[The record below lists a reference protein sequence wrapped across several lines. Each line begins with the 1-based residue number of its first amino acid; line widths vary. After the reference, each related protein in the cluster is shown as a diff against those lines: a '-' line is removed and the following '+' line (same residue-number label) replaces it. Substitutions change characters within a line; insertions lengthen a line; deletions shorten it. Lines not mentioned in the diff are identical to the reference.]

1 MQVKLLR
8 KDDIDLKLASRKLYE
23 QCFDEGKKYFV
34 DYYYDTIIK
43 RNEMIVALDGD
54 EIVSMIHLN
63 PYLYNICGDI
73 RKVHYFVAIAT
84 KEEYRNRGLMDS
96 CLSKA
101 IEYMN
106 ELGEPY
112 CYLVPDN
119 KEVENIYRK
128 YGFEIVGKFT
138 LDKFSNAEYD
148 IFPDANEEYINLMK
162 KEEYYLGMETKEYID
177 ELKNKNVM
185 FKVLKQS
192 NGYNI
197 DFFKEKRIYVCQ
209 EV

>member
-1 MQVKLLR
+1 M
-8 KDDIDLKLASRKLYE
+8 DLKLASRKLYE

-34 DYYYDTIIK
+34 DYYYDTIVK
-43 RNEMIVALDGD
+43 RNEMVVALDGD

-63 PYLYNICGDI
+63 PYVYNICGDI
-73 RKVHYFVAIAT
+73 RKVHYLVAIAT
-84 KEEYRNRGLMDS
+84 KVEYRNRGLMGK

-101 IEYMN
+101 IEYLD
-106 ELGEPY
+106 ELEEPY

-119 KEVENIYRK
+119 EEVENIYRK

-162 KEEYYLGMETKEYID
+162 KEEYYLGMESKEYID

-185 FKVLKQS
+185 FKVLKKC

-197 DFFKEKRIYVCQ
+197 DFFKEKQIYVCQ